1 MVCHTIDRKSNSD
14 KDKEEY
20 LLTCIKIQAKIERLR
35 HTSNKDLVLSTRLNW
50 QIFLALNHCLVLG
63 L

>member
-35 HTSNKDLVLSTRLNW
+35 HTSNKDLDDTSN
-50 QIFLALNHCLVLG
+50 LVSILI